1 MDCNE
6 SGTVTELPVNRSSA
20 YHSADGSAACAH
32 GKDEDELSW
41 AGSDLLFDQER
52 GSEEDKE
59 ITCPGRETPEEA
71 LKARQLSGDNAGDE
85 AGENVDYVDSDLD
98 LRLG

>member
-41 AGSDLLFDQER
+41 AGSDLFFDQGR